1 VQYRTG
7 RHAIKNSDFDLD
19 YRNGVQG
26 ENLVNTLLT
35 GGKTVE
41 VKTDFKWVNTGN
53 LYIETECWY
62 VSANSWQP
70 SGLSVTKAE
79 YWAFVLAESVLI
91 VPTKLLRLAVE
102 IEGHPISC
110 QIPPNQSRGYLI
122 KPELLLQT
130 NRKNP
135 QS

>member
-1 VQYRTG
+1 M
-7 RHAIKNSDFDLD
+7 NLSDFDLD
-19 YRNGVQG
+19 YSFGLVG
-26 ENLVNTLLT
+26 ESLVNDLLT
-35 GGKTVE
+35 GGKRVE
-41 VKTDFKWVNTGN
+41 VKRDRKWWTTGN
-53 LYIETECWY
+53 IFVEVECWY
-62 VSANSWQP
+62 NASQSWEA
-70 SGLSVTKAE
+70 SGLTVTKAE

>member
-1 VQYRTG
+1 
-7 RHAIKNSDFDLD
+7 
-19 YRNGVQG
+19 VQG
-26 ENLVNTLLT
+26 ENLVDTLLT
-35 GGKTVE
+35 GGKTIE
-41 VKTDFKWVNTGN
+41 VKTDFKWINTGN
-53 LYIETECWY
+53 LYVETECWY
-62 VSANSWQP
+62 MSTNSWQP

-79 YWAFVLAESVLI
+79 YWAFVLADSVLM

-102 IEGHPISC
+102 IEGYPISC

-135 QS
+135 QSQG

>member
-41 VKTDFKWVNTGN
+41 VKTDFKWINTGN
-53 LYIETECWY
+53 LYI
-62 VSANSWQP
+62 
-70 SGLSVTKAE
+70 
-79 YWAFVLAESVLI
+79 
-91 VPTKLLRLAVE
+91 
-102 IEGHPISC
+102 
-110 QIPPNQSRGYLI
+110 
-122 KPELLLQT
+122 
-130 NRKNP
+130 
-135 QS
+135 